1 MADKG
6 SLIIP
11 FFDGMSIVT
20 KSFSFLGKEI
30 TFETGRLAKLATG
43 SVTVRYG
50 ETIVLVTNTVSDRVR
65 DGIDYFP
72 LLVDYQEKFYATG
85 KMKGSRFIKREGRPS
100 DKSILAG
107 RMVDRPLRPLF
118 PKTMRNDM
126 QIVISILSAD
136 MENNPEDLAILGSS
150 LASMLTGVPYGGPVA
165 GVRVGLVE
173 GQLKANPN
181 YDELAA
187 SPLDLVVAGT
197 ENAIT
202 MIESAAKEV
211 DTDTMMKAL
220 ELAHVHI
227 KELCAMQKEF
237 VAMCGE
243 RPQIK
248 IAYTEVAE
256 DAATFMQNFMTSERI
271 ESVFG
276 HGNDLMKFRASVT
289 AVKDQMLAEAEPNM
303 KRAENPWSKNMVAEL
318 FDKYLHKGVRAKMM
332 KDKIRLDGRGLTDVR
347 PISCEVGLIPR
358 THGSGLFNRGQTQ
371 VLSLATLGSPGDAQ
385 VVDEMDATDEKRYM
399 HHYNFPGFS
408 VGEVTPMRGPGRREI
423 GHGDLAERAIMAV
436 LPSKEEF
443 PYTLRVVSEVLGS
456 NGSTSMGSV
465 CGSTLC
471 LMDAGV
477 PLKAPVSGIAMGLI
491 MGDNGEY
498 IVLTDIQG
506 QEDFLGDMDFKVA
519 GTAKGITALQLD
531 IKIEGLT
538 MEILRTAIEHAN
550 TGRAFILGKMLEVQ
564 AAART
569 ELSQYAPRIISMKIP
584 VSSIG
589 EVIGPGGKMI
599 RSIIE
604 MTGCKIDID
613 DDGIVMITS
622 SDGEGGP
629 KAQEF
634 IQRLTYVPQVGD
646 EFEGKVKRIME
657 FGALVE
663 YAPGKEGMVHISE
676 MAPFRV
682 NRVEDIMNLGDMVKV
697 RVLRVEEGG
706 KIGLSHKEYCKIDP
720 STLPPAPPMGERRPM
735 GDRGDRGPRRFG
747 DRGDRPRGDRP
758 HGDRPMGDRPRFDDR
773 PRDDQPREERPRPE
787 ERPAHEDRPQ
797 SDQRPAPRHDIES
810 EIDNL

>member
-1 MADKG
+1 
-6 SLIIP
+6 
-11 FFDGMSIVT
+11 MSIVT

-30 TFETGRLAKLATG
+30 TFETGRLANLATG
-43 SVTVRYG
+43 AVTVRYG
-50 ETIVLVTNTVSDRVR
+50 DTVVLVTNTVSERVR

-136 MENNPEDLAILGSS
+136 MVNNPEDLAILGSS
-150 LASMLTGVPYGGPVA
+150 LASMLTGVPFGGPVA

-173 GQLKANPN
+173 GELKVNPN
-181 YDELAA
+181 YEELDAGK
-187 SPLDLVVAGT
+187 LDLVVAGSG
-197 ENAIT
+197 NAIT
-202 MIESAAKEV
+202 MIEAACKEV
-211 DTDTMMKAL
+211 DTDTMMRAL
-220 ELAHVHI
+220 ELAHKHI

-237 VAMCGE
+237 VALCGP
-243 RPQIK
+243 RPQVK

-256 DAATFMQNFMTSERI
+256 DASSFMQGFITAEKVD
-271 ESVFG
+271 SVFG
-276 HGNDLMKFRASVT
+276 HGNDIQKFRSVV
-289 AVKDQMLAEAEPNM
+289 AALKDAMMLEAAPHMARE
-303 KRAENPWSKNMVAEL
+303 ENAWSKNMLGEL
-318 FDKYLHKGVRAKMM
+318 FEKYLHKGIRAKMM
-332 KDKIRLDGRGLTDVR
+332 REKIRLDGRGLTDVR

-385 VVDEMDATDEKRYM
+385 VVDEMDDTDEKRYM

-408 VGEVTPMRGPGRREI
+408 VGEVSPMRGPGRREI
-423 GHGDLAERAIMAV
+423 GHGDLAERAILPV

-443 PYTLRVVSEVLGS
+443 PYTLRVVSEVLSS

-471 LMDAGV
+471 LLDAGV

-491 MGDNGEY
+491 MGENGEH

-519 GTAKGITALQLD
+519 GTAEGITALQLD

-538 MEILRTAIEHAN
+538 LEILRTAIEQAN
-550 TGRAFILGKMLEVQ
+550 VGRAYILSKMVEVMPKK
-564 AAART
+564 RD
-569 ELSQYAPRIISMKIP
+569 ELSQFAPRIISMKIP

-604 MTGCKIDID
+604 MTGTKIDID
-613 DDGIVMITS
+613 DDGTVMITS
-622 SDGEGGP
+622 TDMDSGYQARD
-629 KAQEF
+629 F
-634 IQRLTYVPQVGD
+634 IKKLTYVPQVGD
-646 EFEGKVKRIME
+646 EFEGKVKRIMD

-682 NRVEDIMNLGDMVKV
+682 GRVEDIMKLGDMVKV

-706 KIGLSHKEYCKIDP
+706 KIALSHKEYCTIDP
-720 STLPPAPPMGERRPM
+720 ASVPPAPPMGERRPM
-735 GDRGDRGPRRFG
+735 GDRGGDRGPRRFG
-747 DRGDRPRGDRP
+747 NDRPRAP
-758 HGDRPMGDRPRFDDR
+758 HGDRPGFDRPREDR
-773 PRDDQPREERPRPE
+773 PRQDAPREPRP
-787 ERPAHEDRPQ
+787 
-797 SDQRPAPRHDIES
+797 DIES